1 MVKRTSRLVWHGLRQ
16 KLGNFPEVASS
27 AVLICLKGGSRRSR
41 LERGMP
47 TVTQLWDMA
56 HDLYARARASLDPL
70 AKRKLMKLADNYLK
84 QADDM
89 RRGQT
94 VIKAEFPKHDG
105 KVGWDQ

>member
-1 MVKRTSRLVWHGLRQ
+1 MDSPVKRLRQ

-27 AVLICLKGGSRRSR
+27 AVLICLKGGSRRSH
-41 LERGMP
+41 LERGSMP
-47 TVTQLWDMA
+47 TVTQLSEMA
-56 HDLYARARASLDPL
+56 HDLYARGRASLDPSE
-70 AKRKLMKLADNYLK
+70 KRKFMKLADNYLK

-105 KVGWDQ
+105 KVGWDR